1 MRNDEYELD
10 DDSLTTEKKNE
21 RKKEKILDETF
32 KKAKFLKEKKTI
44 NQKIVK
50 SIKTVDRQ
58 FLKSGIL
65 IIIVAITMLI
75 FVEYSPWMYINQETD
90 DGSTIHLLY
99 RDFNQ
104 EEEINQ
110 TVLNLFQSP
119 CDNCSNNSQN
129 YIGLTFNDFS
139 SSPKTITNGIIILMI
154 LGIVFTIFLIID
166 KFRRF
171 LDEIVF
177 ALHSLFSIAVIIV
190 SLVILI
196 SSIKF
201 IGTYFLIYHNWSFI
215 EISGIK
221 NANIVFLT
229 PIILALIALA
239 IIRGA
244 IITFKINFREM
255 ENKFTIDSPEEPY
268 STYRYGIKFR

>member
-10 DDSLTTEKKNE
+10 DDSLTTEKKDE
-21 RKKEKILDETF
+21 RKKEKILDDTF

-44 NQKIVK
+44 NKRIVK
-50 SIKTVDRQ
+50 SIKTVNRP
-58 FLKSGIL
+58 FSKSGIL
-65 IIIVAITMLI
+65 LIIVAIIMLV

-90 DGSTIHLLY
+90 KSSTIHLVY

-110 TVLNLFQSP
+110 TVLDLFQSP
-119 CDNCSNNSQN
+119 CNNCSNNSQN
-129 YIGLTFNDFS
+129 YIGLTFDDFT
-139 SSPKTITNGIIILMI
+139 SSPKIITNGIIILMI
-154 LGIVFTIFLIID
+154 LGIVFTVFLIID
-166 KFRRF
+166 KFHRF

-177 ALHSLFSIAVIIV
+177 ALHSLFSIAAIII
-190 SLVILI
+190 SLVILM

-229 PIILALIALA
+229 PIILALLALA

-255 ENKFTIDSPEEPY
+255 ENKFTIDKTEEPY

>member
-166 KFRRF
+166 KFHRF

-177 ALHSLFSIAVIIV
+177 ALHSLFSITVIII

>member
-90 DGSTIHLLY
+90 KSSTIHLVY

-119 CDNCSNNSQN
+119 CNNCSNNSQN

-177 ALHSLFSIAVIIV
+177 ALHSLFSIAVIII

>member
-1 MRNDEYELD
+1 MRNNEYELD
-10 DDSLTTEKKNE
+10 EDSLTTEKKNE
-21 RKKEKILDETF
+21 REKEKILDETF

-44 NQKIVK
+44 NKRIVK
-50 SIKTVDRQ
+50 SIKTVDRP

-65 IIIVAITMLI
+65 LIIVAIIMLVFI
-75 FVEYSPWMYINQETD
+75 EYSPWMYINQETD
-90 DGSTIHLLY
+90 KGSTIHLVY

-119 CDNCSNNSQN
+119 CNNCSNNSQN
-129 YIGLTFNDFS
+129 YIGLTLDDFTN
-139 SSPKTITNGIIILMI
+139 SPKPITNGIIILMG
-154 LGIVFTIFLIID
+154 LGIVFTVFLIID
-166 KFRRF
+166 KIRRF
-171 LDEIVF
+171 LDEIVC
-177 ALHSLFSIAVIIV
+177 ALHSLFSIAAIIV
-190 SLVILI
+190 SLFILI

-201 IGTYFLIYHNWSFI
+201 IGTYLLIYHNWSFI

-229 PIILALIALA
+229 PILLVFLTLA

-255 ENKFTIDSPEEPY
+255 ENKFTIDKPEEPY

>member
-10 DDSLTTEKKNE
+10 DDSLTTEKKDE
-21 RKKEKILDETF
+21 RKKEKILDDTF

-44 NQKIVK
+44 NKRIVK
-50 SIKTVDRQ
+50 SIKTVNRP
-58 FLKSGIL
+58 FSKSGIL
-65 IIIVAITMLI
+65 LIIVAIIMLV

-90 DGSTIHLLY
+90 KSSTIHLVY

-110 TVLNLFQSP
+110 TVLDLFQSP
-119 CDNCSNNSQN
+119 CNNCSNNSQN
-129 YIGLTFNDFS
+129 YIGLTFDDFT
-139 SSPKTITNGIIILMI
+139 SSPKIITNGIIILMI
-154 LGIVFTIFLIID
+154 LGIVFTVFLIID
-166 KFRRF
+166 KFHRF

-177 ALHSLFSIAVIIV
+177 ALHSLFSIAAIII
-190 SLVILI
+190 SLVILM

-229 PIILALIALA
+229 PILLVFLTLA

-255 ENKFTIDSPEEPY
+255 ENKFTIDKTEEPY